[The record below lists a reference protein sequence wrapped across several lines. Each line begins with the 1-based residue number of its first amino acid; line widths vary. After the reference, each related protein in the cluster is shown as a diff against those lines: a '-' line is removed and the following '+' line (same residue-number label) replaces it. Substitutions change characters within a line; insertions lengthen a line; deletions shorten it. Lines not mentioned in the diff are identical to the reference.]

1 MESRL
6 LNISKCKS
14 AQNHSFYD
22 TSYSLTVSIETKRE
36 QRLLSANDGMFHG
49 KNSDNNNWQDHK
61 NCLRSIVTRCATTI
75 LFGIRFCRNFIGGHF
90 FFPFKEY
97 ENIRTKEI
105 HRTEVIIK
113 IRMGDTLTMAI
124 AHVNVCKEI
133 RITIK

>member
-1 MESRL
+1 MAKILTITTGKTIKIAYEVSSRAVPL
-6 LNISKCKS
+6 PYYLEYVFVGIS
-14 AQNHSFYD
+14 
-22 TSYSLTVSIETKRE
+22 L
-36 QRLLSANDGMFHG
+36 G
-49 KNSDNNNWQDHK
+49 
-61 NCLRSIVTRCATTI
+61 AT
-75 LFGIRFCRNFIGGHF
+75 F